1 MYIGYVYYL
10 YKIIQ
15 FSFKEDKLN
24 VNTRRQRNFF
34 LKLFSKYRHVC
45 NLLASMTGFDLIIKQ
60 YAKAYKFRKGEAES
74 VEIGLERS
82 EIDIPLRIYRLGGSW
97 MSHIVLSKTRLIVR
111 SIVLSLKACV
121 LWWKDLPVKQIS
133 GTLSSFFKCFQV
145 YSFPTLIDDRN
156 AGA

>member
-74 VEIGLERS
+74 VEIGLERR
-82 EIDIPLRIYRLGGSW
+82 EIDIPLRIYRLGGS
-97 MSHIVLSKTRLIVR
+97 
-111 SIVLSLKACV
+111 
-121 LWWKDLPVKQIS
+121 
-133 GTLSSFFKCFQV
+133 
-145 YSFPTLIDDRN
+145 
-156 AGA
+156 